1 MADENPTGHGAA
13 VALNIPAD
21 QVRFLRSTFEK
32 ARAGVKDEL
41 EEFPD
46 QLDPKRLEREEAAYT
61 RLLAALDEQ
70 VIVPDRDVRDL
81 IADLAGIVD
90 RANEYSR
97 VVEEHDALHGLL
109 AGLSGTGR
117 ESS

>member
-1 MADENPTGHGAA
+1 MADENPTGRGSA
-13 VALNIPAD
+13 VALSISAD
-21 QVRFLRSTFEK
+21 QARFLRSTFEK

-46 QLDPKRLEREEAAYT
+46 QLDPKRLEREEAAYA
-61 RLLAALDEQ
+61 RLLAALNEL
-70 VIVPDRDVRDL
+70 VIVPDRDVHDL

-97 VVEEHDALHGLL
+97 VVEEHETLHGLL
-109 AGLSGTGR
+109 AQLGGGEGR
-117 ESS
+117 

>member
-46 QLDPKRLEREEAAYT
+46 QLDPKCLEREHAAYG
-61 RLLAALDEQ
+61 RLLTAMDEL
-70 VIVPDRDVRDL
+70 VIVPDQDVQDL
-81 IADLAGIVD
+81 VADLAGIID
-90 RANEYSR
+90 TANEYSR
-97 VVEEHDALHGLL
+97 VVEEHEALRGLL
-109 AGLSGTGR
+109 AQLGGGEGR
-117 ESS
+117 

>member
-1 MADENPTGHGAA
+1 MADENPTGRGSA
-13 VALNIPAD
+13 VALSISAD
-21 QVRFLRSTFEK
+21 QARFLRSTFEK

-46 QLDPKRLEREEAAYT
+46 QLDPKRLEREEAAYA
-61 RLLAALDEQ
+61 RLLAALNEL

-81 IADLAGIVD
+81 VADLAEIVD
-90 RANEYSR
+90 QANEYSR

-109 AGLSGTGR
+109 AQLGGGEGR
-117 ESS
+117 

>member
-1 MADENPTGHGAA
+1 MADENPTGRGSA
-13 VALNIPAD
+13 VALSISAD
-21 QVRFLRSTFEK
+21 QARFLRSTFEK

-46 QLDPKRLEREEAAYT
+46 QLDPKRLEREKAAYA
-61 RLLAALDEQ
+61 RLLTALNEL

-81 IADLAGIVD
+81 VADLTGIVD
-90 RANEYSR
+90 QANEYGR

-109 AGLSGTGR
+109 AQLGGGEGR
-117 ESS
+117 

>member
-1 MADENPTGHGAA
+1 MADQNPTGSGAA
-13 VALNIPAD
+13 VALNLPAD

-46 QLDPKRLEREEAAYT
+46 QVDPKRLEREEAVFG

-70 VIVPDRDVRDL
+70 VIVSGRDVRDL
-81 IADLAGIVD
+81 LSDLAGIID

-97 VVEEHDALHGLL
+97 VVEEHEALHGLL
-109 AGLSGTGR
+109 AQLGGGEAR
-117 ESS
+117 

>member
-1 MADENPTGHGAA
+1 MADQNPTGSGAA
-13 VALNIPAD
+13 VALNLPAD

-41 EEFPD
+41 EEFPN
-46 QLDPKRLEREEAAYT
+46 QLEPKRLEREEAVYR
-61 RLLAALDEQ
+61 RLLAALDAQ

-81 IADLAGIVD
+81 LSDLAEIVD

-109 AGLSGTGR
+109 AQLGGGVAR
-117 ESS
+117 